1 MFVFTA
7 GVKKLDDNSCNLTSL
22 SLNIEISLL
31 PSSFGIDISV
41 LKSELQFDVGSGVDK
56 LIWIY
61 VIDEQA
67 LVL

>member
-31 PSSFGIDISV
+31 PSSFGVDISV
-41 LKSELQFDVGSGVDK
+41 LKLELRFDVGSGVDK
-56 LIWIY
+56 LI
-61 VIDEQA
+61 
-67 LVL
+67 

>member
-1 MFVFTA
+1 MQFDIIIIKDWDKFA
-7 GVKKLDDNSCNLTSL
+7 
-22 SLNIEISLL
+22 
-31 PSSFGIDISV
+31 PSSFGVDISV
-41 LKSELQFDVGSGVDK
+41 LKLELQFDVGSGVDK